1 MKVAG
6 LAFLAI
12 YVATIL
18 AVNVGF
24 SFVPM
29 IETPFGL
36 LSPMALVVGATFVLR
51 DYAQRYAGHFVVIG
65 MAIGAILSFLLADP
79 FVATASLAAFLV
91 AEGADYLLYTFTK
104 RPFRD
109 RVLISSAI
117 STPLDT
123 GVFLLGISGFTW
135 GTFLLMIASKMVA
148 AVFIYIAAT
157 KDEQPVRNPY
167 AV

>member
-1 MKVAG
+1 MKIAG
-6 LAFLAI
+6 FAFMAI
-12 YVATIL
+12 YIATIL
-18 AVNVGF
+18 GVNVGF

-29 IETPFGL
+29 IETPLGL
-36 LSPMALVVGATFVLR
+36 LSPMAVVVGLTFVLR
-51 DYAQRYAGHFVVIG
+51 DYAQRYAGHYVLFG

-79 FVATASLAAFLV
+79 FVAFASLAAFTV
-91 AEGADYLLYTFTK
+91 AEGADYLMYTLTK

-109 RVLISSAI
+109 RVLLSSLI

-148 AVFIYIAAT
+148 AVIVYISAT
-157 KDEQPVRNPY
+157 KGDEL
-167 AV
+167 AAAA

>member
-1 MKVAG
+1 MNIQG
-6 LAFLAI
+6 LAFLTI

-18 AVNVGF
+18 GVNLGF

-29 IETPFGL
+29 IETPLGL

-51 DYAQRYAGHFVVIG
+51 DFAQRYAGHYVVLG
-65 MAIGAILSFLLADP
+65 MAIGAVLSFMLADP

-109 RVLISSAI
+109 RVLLSSAI

-135 GTFLLMIASKMVA
+135 GTFALMIASKMVA
-148 AVFIYIAAT
+148 AVIIYVSAT
-157 KDEQPVRNPY
+157 KEREGLT
-167 AV
+167 AAA

>member
-1 MKVAG
+1 MNIQG

-18 AVNVGF
+18 GVNLGF

-29 IETPFGL
+29 IETPLGL

-51 DYAQRYAGHFVVIG
+51 DFAQRYAGHYVVLG
-65 MAIGAILSFLLADP
+65 MAIGAVLSFMLADP

-109 RVLISSAI
+109 RVLLSSAI

-135 GTFLLMIASKMVA
+135 GTFALMIASKMVA
-148 AVFIYIAAT
+148 AVIIYLSAT
-157 KDEQPVRNPY
+157 KEREGL
-167 AV
+167 AAAA

>member
-1 MKVAG
+1 MNIQG
-6 LAFLAI
+6 LAFLTI

-18 AVNVGF
+18 GVNLGF

-29 IETPFGL
+29 IETPLGL

-51 DYAQRYAGHFVVIG
+51 DFAQRYAGHYVVLG
-65 MAIGAILSFLLADP
+65 MAIGAVLSFMLADP

-109 RVLISSAI
+109 RVLLSSAI

-135 GTFLLMIASKMVA
+135 GTFALMIASKMVA
-148 AVFIYIAAT
+148 AVIIYLSAT
-157 KDEQPVRNPY
+157 KEREGLT
-167 AV
+167 AAA

>member
-1 MKVAG
+1 MNIQG

-18 AVNVGF
+18 GVNIGF

-29 IETPFGL
+29 IETPIGL

-51 DYAQRYAGHFVVIG
+51 DYAQRYAGHNVLYG

-79 FVATASLAAFLV
+79 FVAGASLAAFIV

-109 RVLISSAI
+109 RVLFSSAI

-148 AVFIYIAAT
+148 ALIIYLSAT
-157 KDEQPVRNPY
+157 KDEELPA